1 MACSKRGWELQQL
14 QKLKEEEEERQIIE
28 GDEDLFT
35 YTREDA
41 YNMVGGHRNLFE
53 SNKKWCVDCGT
64 LLLTFTFSLHFNR
77 SMYLMQRTAI
87 QKSCR

>member
-1 MACSKRGWELQQL
+1 MECSKRGWELQQL
-14 QKLKEEEEERQIIE
+14 QKLKEEAEERQVME
-28 GDEDLFT
+28 GNDDLFT

-41 YNMVGGHRNLFE
+41 YNMVGGHCDLSHQIRKGVWIALGRHELFL
-53 SNKKWCVDCGT
+53 C
-64 LLLTFTFSLHFNR
+64 FNR